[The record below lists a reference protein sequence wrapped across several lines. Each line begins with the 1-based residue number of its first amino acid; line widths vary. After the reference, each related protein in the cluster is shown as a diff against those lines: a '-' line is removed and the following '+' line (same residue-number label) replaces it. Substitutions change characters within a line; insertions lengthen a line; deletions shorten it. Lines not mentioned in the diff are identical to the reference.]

1 MTTVRYKDI
10 NLGILGDFKNG
21 RVTADM
27 GNSMVMVK
35 WPRNRA
41 PTMEWRGNLMI
52 RLRTDVGTFGT
63 RKAAR
68 AEANRLIKADPNSAP
83 LIYKSANGHY
93 VMTDWIEIDALQIP
107 KGKPL
112 T

>member
-1 MTTVRYKDI
+1 M
-10 NLGILGDFKNG
+10 
-21 RVTADM
+21 
-27 GNSMVMVK
+27 S
-35 WPRNRA
+35 
-41 PTMEWRGNLMI
+41 
-52 RLRTDVGTFGT
+52 
-63 RKAAR
+63 AR